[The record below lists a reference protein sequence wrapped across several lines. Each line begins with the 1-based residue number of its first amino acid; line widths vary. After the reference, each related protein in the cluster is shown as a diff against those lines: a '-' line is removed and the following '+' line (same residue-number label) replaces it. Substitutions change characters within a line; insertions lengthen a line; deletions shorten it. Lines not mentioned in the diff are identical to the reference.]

1 MATLHR
7 RHAID
12 PEERGSV
19 KTARVFS
26 PSPSTPLHFHPYIR
40 SPWDTCFVL
49 PHAWLHG
56 SLHSHLRCAVSM
68 PSTNNPS
75 SARHAIS
82 GMPQQLRVHS
92 RTMLS
97 F

>member
-40 SPWDTCFVL
+40 SPWDTCFLKNLFAGHQKKRVRRCKL
-49 PHAWLHG
+49 WKPTK
-56 SLHSHLRCAVSM
+56 HLVVRFSVGDGEDD
-68 PSTNNPS
+68 TD
-75 SARHAIS
+75 R
-82 GMPQQLRVHS
+82 GQG
-92 RTMLS
+92 
-97 F
+97 